1 MQRTCGHLLL
11 EGTHCSVFIE
21 QIDMNVPAFLCC
33 TVFLLQKCFVGV
45 NWMDGEMVT
54 VISTS
59 FFRSIDS
66 FHLLL
71 WILFAFGW
79 IFSRCSIFMQ
89 PHHLNSL
96 NSKCKVNFF
105 HPLLHKREKRK
116 NDGVEKHFGKYTVS
130 SNWPLHDFY
139 FYLWSF
145 LHRCV
150 YVCALCWLLRV
161 KNLCLVLS
169 LFI

>member
-1 MQRTCGHLLL
+1 MQRICGHLLL
-11 EGTHCSVFIE
+11 EETHCSVFIE
-21 QIDMNVPAFLCC
+21 QIDMNVPAFLCS

-116 NDGVEKHFGKYTVS
+116 NDGVEKHLANILYHPIDRYMIFIFTFGPFCTGV
-130 SNWPLHDFY
+130 
-139 FYLWSF
+139 
-145 LHRCV
+145 RV
-150 YVCALCWLLRV
+150 CWL
-161 KNLCLVLS
+161 C
-169 LFI
+169 